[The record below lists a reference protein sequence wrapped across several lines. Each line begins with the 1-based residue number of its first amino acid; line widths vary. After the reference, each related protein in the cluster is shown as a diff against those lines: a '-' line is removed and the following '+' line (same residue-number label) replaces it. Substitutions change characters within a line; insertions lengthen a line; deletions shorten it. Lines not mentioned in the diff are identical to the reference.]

1 MPERLGHPVVGV
13 IGGMGPQATVDL
25 MQRVVSRTPAEDDVD
40 HIHMIVD
47 NNPKV
52 PSRIAALIEETGP
65 SPLPELVRM
74 AKGLEA
80 SGATLLAMPCNTA
93 HGYASEIAA
102 SVGIPLLDMVALTV
116 AQVAARPLPHRRI
129 GLLASTA
136 VLKLGLYEKAFA
148 AQGIDTLIPARQ
160 DDLMAVIR
168 AVKRGETGPT
178 TRDRFAAIGQELFA
192 AGADVLVIACTE
204 LSLFVDVFGEDTPA
218 LDAMDVLAEEIIRAA
233 GIAPLGRVA

>member
-1 MPERLGHPVVGV
+1 MPEARSWPVVGI

-52 PSRIAALIEETGP
+52 PSRIAALIDETGP

-74 AKGLEA
+74 ARGLQA

-93 HGYASEIAA
+93 HGYAAEIAA
-102 SVGIPLLDMVALTV
+102 AVDIPLLDMVTLAVEKV
-116 AQVAARPLPHRRI
+116 AGRALPHRRV

-136 VLKLGLYEKAFA
+136 VLKLGLYEKAFSA
-148 AQGIDTLIPARQ
+148 RGIETLVPARQ

-168 AVKRGETGPT
+168 AVKRGETGAA
-178 TRDRFAAIGQELFA
+178 TRDRFAAIGRELFA
-192 AGADVLVIACTE
+192 SGADVLVIACTE
-204 LSLFVDVFGEDTPA
+204 LSLFVDAFGPETPA
-218 LDAMDVLAEEIIRAA
+218 LDAMDVLAAEIIAA
-233 GIAPLGRVA
+233 ATQAPA